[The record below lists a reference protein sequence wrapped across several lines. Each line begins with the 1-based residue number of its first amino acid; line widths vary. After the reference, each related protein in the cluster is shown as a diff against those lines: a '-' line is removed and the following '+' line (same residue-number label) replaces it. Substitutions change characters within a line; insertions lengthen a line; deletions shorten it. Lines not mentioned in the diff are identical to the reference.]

1 MFAEYHVFCIYIMV
15 RHLAECNKK
24 ANLGKNI
31 KNHFRK
37 PFLDLECSNFTESV
51 SRLIRNYCKITFFY
65 SGNRPT
71 LMRICVFLYAYLIFY
86 THILYVFFLRITV
99 VFYACVKKYEY
110 AYKSYASA

>member
-1 MFAEYHVFCIYIMV
+1 MV

-51 SRLIRNYCKITFFY
+51 SRLIRNYCKITLFY
-65 SGNRPT
+65 SENRPT
-71 LMRICVFLYAYLIFY
+71 LMRISVFFIRITYFLYAYFIR
-86 THILYVFFLRITV
+86 IFLRISV
-99 VFYACVKKYEY
+99 VFCACVKKYGY
-110 AYKSYASA
+110 AYKSYASAEGPKVPD

>member
-1 MFAEYHVFCIYIMV
+1 MV

-51 SRLIRNYCKITFFY
+51 SRLIRNYCKITLFY
-65 SGNRPT
+65 SENRPT
-71 LMRICVFLYAYLIFY
+71 LMRKCVFFIRISYVLYVYFIGIFFTHICSFLRMRKKIRICV
-86 THILYVFFLRITV
+86 
-99 VFYACVKKYEY
+99 
-110 AYKSYASA
+110 